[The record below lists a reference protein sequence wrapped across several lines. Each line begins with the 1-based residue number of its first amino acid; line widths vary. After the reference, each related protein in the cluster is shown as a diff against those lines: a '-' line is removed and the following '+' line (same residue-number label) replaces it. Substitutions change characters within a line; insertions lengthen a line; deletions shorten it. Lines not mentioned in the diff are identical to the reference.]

1 MPYKNT
7 MKFAAI
13 FFTASLMACAAE
25 TEAPRPS
32 AAEVTNIAL
41 ADVPENVKA
50 AASAMRADF
59 TMTEVLRKRRD
70 DRVYFDVEGELPN
83 GDEIEFDI
91 LMTDAGPQVVE
102 IQRDISWETVPKDA
116 RDLVNGAS
124 KDGAAVARIIESQ
137 QTEDGS
143 IIYEVFIEG
152 KPSDPH
158 FEVQVKDGQA
168 LLLKQRAIH

>member
-7 MKFAAI
+7 IKFAAI
-13 FFTASLMACAAE
+13 FFSTTLMACAAD
-25 TEAPRPS
+25 TEVPRS
-32 AAEVTNIAL
+32 SVAEVTNIAL
-41 ADVPENVKA
+41 ADVPENVRA
-50 AASAMRADF
+50 AALAMRADF
-59 TMTEVLRKRRD
+59 VMTEVLRKRRD

-102 IQRDISWETVPKDA
+102 IQRDISWETVPTDA
-116 RDLVNGAS
+116 RNLVNGTN

-168 LLLKQRAIH
+168 RLLKQRAIH